1 MDALNVLCAQRT
13 SDLFAIAKF
22 LLLLLSVIANG
33 NLLRMRFELGDLVKR
48 QTVLIVWLYDML
60 WKLEIRLWT
69 T

>member
-48 QTVLIVWLYDML
+48 QTVLIV
-60 WKLEIRLWT
+60 
-69 T
+69 